1 MAERKGD
8 TKDTLL
14 EELESI
20 KGLLDDEDA
29 IPVLREVIESIEPL
43 DGSQPRQPSL
53 FQSPSSPEKGQTAS
67 RRSSG
72 VTRASGENPF
82 LPAHIRARLHGN
94 RPPPNWDQPAPE
106 HRVADAAIT
115 AGVTTERP
123 GSENPDTLPTP
134 QEMIGRQRLIE
145 QLVQECL
152 PEIEAKLRQRLHEAS
167 DTQLQHWLDHPADD

>member
-14 EELESI
+14 AELESI

-43 DGSQPRQPSL
+43 DGTQPRQPSL
-53 FQSPSSPEKGQTAS
+53 FQSPAS
-67 RRSSG
+67 KDKTPATSKRSSN

-94 RPPPNWDQPAPE
+94 RPPPNWDQPTVEDSPE
-106 HRVADAAIT
+106 STT
-115 AGVTTERP
+115 A
-123 GSENPDTLPTP
+123 SQALIN
-134 QEMIGRQRLIE
+134 RQQLID

-152 PEIEAKLRQRLHEAS
+152 PEMEAKLRQRLHEA
-167 DTQLQHWLDHPADD
+167 TEEQLQHWLEPPAEESR

>member
-53 FQSPSSPEKGQTAS
+53 FQSPSSTDRTSAS
-67 RRSSG
+67 PRRSNS

-94 RPPPNWDQPAPE
+94 RPPPNWDQPVAEGPVPE
-106 HRVADAAIT
+106 TPA
-115 AGVTTERP
+115 
-123 GSENPDTLPTP
+123 TP
-134 QEMIGRQRLIE
+134 QEIISRQRLID

-152 PEIEAKLRQRLHEAS
+152 PEMEAKLRQRLHEA
-167 DTQLQHWLDHPADD
+167 TEEQLQHWLDTPAENSP

>member
-1 MAERKGD
+1 MAERNGD

-43 DGSQPRQPSL
+43 EADEPRQPSL
-53 FQSPSSPEKGQTAS
+53 FRSADTRPAS
-67 RRSSG
+67 RKGSGG

-94 RPPPNWDQPAPE
+94 RPPPSWGQPVVEGAEEAAIQPTAATKGPAP
-106 HRVADAAIT
+106 A
-115 AGVTTERP
+115 
-123 GSENPDTLPTP
+123 ENSAPPSTP
-134 QEMIGRQRLIE
+134 QALITRQRLID
-145 QLVQECL
+145 QVVQESL
-152 PEIEAKLRQRLHEAS
+152 PEMEAKLRRRLHEAS
-167 DTQLQHWLDHPADD
+167 DEQLRHWLDTPPDD

>member
-14 EELESI
+14 YELESI

-43 DGSQPRQPSL
+43 DGNQPRQPSL
-53 FQSPSSPEKGQTAS
+53 FQPSTAPEKGTKAARRAS
-67 RRSSG
+67 N

-94 RPPPNWDQPAPE
+94 RPPPNWDQPAPDPTPPGPSAVTE
-106 HRVADAAIT
+106 GPDAGDPA
-115 AGVTTERP
+115 
-123 GSENPDTLPTP
+123 SLPTP
-134 QEMIGRQRLIE
+134 QEMIGRQQLIE

-152 PEIEAKLRQRLHEAS
+152 PDMEARLRQRLHEAS
-167 DTQLQHWLDHPADD
+167 DTQLQYWLDHPADD

>member
-1 MAERKGD
+1 MAERNGD

-43 DGSQPRQPSL
+43 EDSEPRQPSL
-53 FQSPSSPEKGQTAS
+53 FRSADSGPAARK
-67 RRSSG
+67 RSSG

-94 RPPPNWDQPAPE
+94 RPPPHWEHPPAEGDPVTPRPAVTE
-106 HRVADAAIT
+106 SPAAT
-115 AGVTTERP
+115 DNAVPPPTTHALI
-123 GSENPDTLPTP
+123 S
-134 QEMIGRQRLIE
+134 RQRLIDQVVKE
-145 QLVQECL
+145 SL
-152 PEIEAKLRQRLHEAS
+152 PELEAKLRHRLHEAT
-167 DTQLQHWLDHPADD
+167 DEQLRHWLDTPPDD